1 MKRVT
6 AVAAAV
12 ILAALA
18 AVNLASAQG
27 RFGQAPAGAAEKK
40 IKTVEPKV
48 SPDPSPTPAYD
59 PSPRIAWDSGELQ
72 TQIGSK
78 NKDKKKLVMRVWCEY
93 RQDGPT
99 TYSWQV
105 KYLVKAENK
114 NLVGPGWHEVG
125 DLYALDYNL
134 TYKIGGGAAVTK
146 SGSVALSGYSNKD
159 GVVAHGSNAPAKPTF
174 TTNHF
179 TGKRGGGSSGI
190 NLNWP

>member
-27 RFGQAPAGAAEKK
+27 GLGKAPAGAAEKK
-40 IKTVEPKV
+40 IKTVGPN
-48 SPDPSPTPAYD
+48 PSPTPSYD
-59 PSPRIAWDSGELQ
+59 PSPRVAWDSGELQ

-105 KYLVKAENK
+105 KYLLKAENK
-114 NLVGPGWHEVG
+114 NLVGPGWHEVK
-125 DLYALDYNL
+125 DLHALDYDL
-134 TYKIGGGAAVTK
+134 TYKIGGGAPVTK
-146 SGSVALSGYSNKD
+146 SGTISLQGNSNKD
-159 GVVAHGSNAPAKPTF
+159 GVVAYGSNAPAKPTF
-174 TTNHF
+174 TTNNF